1 MIHRARDILDMTTI
15 AKEYR
20 RRILDLYTC
29 RTEEKGDKVLSS
41 RLTGLG
47 ACSAQASLS
56 LTICHIETSRNKWS

>member
-41 RLTGLG
+41 RLTGLPG
-47 ACSAQASLS
+47 WV
-56 LTICHIETSRNKWS
+56 HVRPRRP